1 MLQAASKKMVTRKES
16 SKEKREEAERRKEKE
31 KTGHWM
37 KMGGVEEIATWAW
50 DPHVNWSTPSAYW
63 AGMGRIDRVVASV
76 RAL

>member
-1 MLQAASKKMVTRKES
+1 MLQAASKKMVAGKES

-50 DPHVNWSTPSAYW
+50 DPPRELVYAFCVLGGHGS
-63 AGMGRIDRVVASV
+63 D
-76 RAL
+76 